1 MSIAEIY
8 NDGNMVINK
17 WNHTPCIFSIDFKCS
32 GVEKQMFFTEK
43 QFNAMLESQSGKRVL
58 TCVYCGH
65 EYPQDTPASGDQVL
79 TEHIKVC
86 EKHPLRKAEEKIQ
99 KLRSALSGFIECKEE
114 DLTIELLQSMLELNN
129 RFAPDERTR
138 SVCAYAIQ
146 VLIETME
153 AGK

>member
-1 MSIAEIY
+1 MNEIF
-8 NDGNMVINK
+8 ND
-17 WNHTPCIFSIDFKCS
+17 
-32 GVEKQMFFTEK
+32 FTGFLHRHP
-43 QFNAMLESQSGKRVL
+43 QLERRCELSTDHAIVDIEDWQKARSMANSRVL

-86 EKHPLRKAEEKIQ
+86 EKHPLRKAEEKIK
-99 KLRSALSGFIECKEE
+99 KLRSALSGFVECKEE
-114 DLTIELLQSMLELNN
+114 ELTIELLQNMLELNN
-129 RFAPDERTR
+129 SFAPDERTK